1 MTAPQSAPALVASW
15 LPPLPDFNGVGRT
28 DFRACAA
35 YSEAAGI
42 YRILPAGVAVPSTT
56 TALRELVLWAAHR
69 RVPLVPRGAGSGM
82 AGGNLG
88 HGVIVDLTTLD
99 GCPVEVHPE
108 VHRAYTGAG
117 VTLRDLTA
125 EAARFGLRLPPDPSS
140 ARFATL
146 GGMVATNAAGPRSV
160 QSGSARRW
168 VDALDLITADG
179 ESLTLRRGA
188 APRSVAAV
196 ERFTRSAEPALRAAR
211 ETILARFPRT
221 RKNSSGYALDRWLA
235 SGDLLDLVIGSEGT
249 LAFVTGIEWRLVPS
263 PPCYGGVRAALRDV
277 DALGELMPLLGAL
290 DPAAV
295 EYLDATFLRFVGEGQ
310 GAAGLL
316 LVELEAADSADLSQ
330 RLHRARGLLEPHA
343 LELRQADDRRALE
356 DLWSIRHAAS
366 PILAGLGQSRR
377 SLQVIEDACVPLEA
391 IGRYVAAVRQAGERH
406 AMELVIF
413 GHAGDGNLHVNLQPD
428 LSLPGWERR
437 VAAIFAEVTEVVA
450 RLGGTLSGEHG
461 DGRLRARALEAVYGA
476 EIAQLFRLVK
486 EAFDPVGILN
496 PGVKVPSED
505 ARPFVGLK
513 VGAGAIALPGDIEA
527 GLREIE
533 RSAGYAASRLELADA
548 PIP

>member
-1 MTAPQSAPALVASW
+1 MTAPQSAPALAASW
-15 LPPLPDFNGVGRT
+15 LPPLPDLNGVGRT
-28 DFRACAA
+28 DFRARAA

-42 YRILPAGVAVPSTT
+42 YRIMPAAVAVPSTT
-56 TALRELVLWAAHR
+56 AALRELVRWAAHR
-69 RVPLVPRGAGSGM
+69 RVPLIPRGAGSGM

-88 HGVIVDLTTLD
+88 RGVIVDLTTLD

-108 VHRAYTGAG
+108 LRRAYTGAG

-125 EAARFGLRLPPDPSS
+125 EAERYGLRLPPDPSS

-168 VDALDLITADG
+168 VEALDLITADA

-188 APRSVAAV
+188 TPRPVAAV
-196 ERFTRSAEPALRAAR
+196 ERFARSAEPVLRAAR
-211 ETILARFPRT
+211 DRIQARFPAT

-235 SGDLLDLVIGSEGT
+235 SDDLLDLVIGSEGT
-249 LAFVTGIEWRLVPS
+249 LAIVTGIEWRLVPRPS
-263 PPCYGGVRAALRDV
+263 CYGGVRAALRDV
-277 DALGELMPLLGAL
+277 SALGELVPLLSPL
-290 DPAAV
+290 DPSAV
-295 EYLDATFLRFVGEGQ
+295 EYLDATFLRFVGEGR

-316 LVELEAADSADLSQ
+316 LVELEADDPGELSQ
-330 RLHRARGLLEPHA
+330 RVERAQEILRPHA
-343 LELRQADDRRALE
+343 RELQAAFDRRALE

-366 PILAGLGQSRR
+366 PILAGLGESRR
-377 SLQVIEDACVPLEA
+377 SLQVIEDACVPPEA
-391 IGRYVAAVRQAGERH
+391 IGRYVEAVRQAGERH

-428 LSLPGWERR
+428 VSLPGWERR
-437 VAAIFAEVTEVVA
+437 VAAIFAEVTAVVA
-450 RLGGTLSGEHG
+450 QLGGTLSGEHG
-461 DGRLRARALEAVYGA
+461 DGRLRARALEAVYGP
-476 EIAQLFRLVK
+476 EIVALFRLVK

-496 PGVKVPSED
+496 PGVKIPSED
-505 ARPFVGLK
+505 DRPFAGLK
-513 VGAGAIALPGDIEA
+513 VGAAAIKLPEDIEA

-533 RSAGYAASRLELADA
+533 RSAGYAMSRLELADA